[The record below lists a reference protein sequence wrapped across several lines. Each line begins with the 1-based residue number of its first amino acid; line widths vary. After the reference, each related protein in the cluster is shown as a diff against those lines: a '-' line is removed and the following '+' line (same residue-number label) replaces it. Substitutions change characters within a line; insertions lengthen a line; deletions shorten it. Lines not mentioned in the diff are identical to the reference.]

1 LLEEYTKG
9 IDLLTVNEENR
20 LRKKVEEL
28 TIGTSDISILKQR
41 VATHKKAIALTNYMA
56 QMHRRLE
63 WIFRKMRATNIDEE
77 DEGGYAMTDLTDE
90 ILGCRKSC
98 C

>member
-1 LLEEYTKG
+1 LEEYTKG

-41 VATHKKAIALTNYMA
+41 VATHKKAIALTNWNNKWLRCIDGWSGYLGKCEQLTSMK
-56 QMHRRLE
+56 
-63 WIFRKMRATNIDEE
+63 KMREV
-77 DEGGYAMTDLTDE
+77 MP
-90 ILGCRKSC
+90 
-98 C
+98 